1 MRFSLTREVLLKPLQ
16 QVVSVVEKRQTM
28 PVLSNLLVVLEQGTL
43 SLTATDLEVE
53 LVARVGCSDGEPGAI
68 TIRIVTSRRLSSVY
82 ACRRAR

>member
-28 PVLSNLLVVLEQGTL
+28 PVLSNLLVSLEQGTL

-53 LVARVGCSDGEPGAI
+53 LVARTGCHDDSGPQVLRD
-68 TIRIVTSRRLSSVY
+68 RSS
-82 ACRRAR
+82 AA